1 MEMEEDM
8 EVEAE
13 PVFEAVEID
22 LEYEFDAVRF
32 FDFTREE
39 TLAEACEA
47 ELWFESAKS
56 YPPSPFVA
64 KLVLREDVFLG
75 NVNVSPKSERE
86 NPSSSLHGGYHVG
99 EGHEIC
105 ANDVYNGDY
114 EALKRG
120 IFGNLQ
126 KVLNQPHGLSSG
138 LYNHLSSNKPKGKT
152 IPSVKASCNRSSTL
166 MKPTASQLAKQNRP
180 AQVGSSRY
188 KMLHLQNKEKSLNSS
203 SGVENQ
209 APKRQKLEGGHLRK
223 VTDGKQQTNLFT
235 RLLKSI
241 VEDETT
247 DKNVAH
253 AKLRL
258 TIPREPEFVTEHRA
272 QRTRPRSETEIDQV
286 APAVRRFK
294 ARPLNKKIFE
304 APSLPL
310 PKRSTPKLPE
320 FHEFRLKTMD
330 RAMQKASSNSV
341 SNHCN
346 EFDKGPDKIS
356 SSSVVEN
363 GRRDFRRQ
371 ENNTFIFALLR
382 PITCEVQKQD
392 GDAIHRFKALPLNKK
407 IFSSKGDLGIF
418 RNNKRETTVPMEFN
432 FHTEKRIQHNPPP
445 IDLFS
450 KLSLTSELQPNNGS
464 QLKVPWSNFYL
475 ERAQKKIDLTLSR
488 QNIRY
493 LPVATDPVNE
503 KPSTLVESRSHV
515 ELMVA
520 SLTLVIN
527 CTQGA
532 LASAEGQR
540 DQNQIS
546 ILLYSCWTKD
556 WNTIH
561 KSDTFRCTWKL
572 MEVHIALP

>member
-13 PVFEAVEID
+13 PVFEAHEID

-39 TLAEACEA
+39 THAEACEA

-64 KLVLREDVFLG
+64 KLVLGEDVFLG
-75 NVNVSPKSERE
+75 NVNVSPKSDRE
-86 NPSSSLHGGYHVG
+86 NPSSSLYGGYHVG
-99 EGHEIC
+99 GDKEIC

-114 EALKRG
+114 EALQRG

-126 KVLNQPHGLSSG
+126 KVLNQPHGLSTG
-138 LYNHLSSNKPKGKT
+138 LYNHLSSSKPKGKT
-152 IPSVKASCNRSSTL
+152 NARVKASCNRSSTL

-180 AQVGSSRY
+180 AQVGSSRFQ
-188 KMLHLQNKEKSLNSS
+188 MLPLQNNEKSLCSS

-209 APKRQKLEGGHLRK
+209 APKRQKLDGGQLRK
-223 VTDGKQQTNLFT
+223 VTDGKQQTTFVH
-235 RLLKSI
+235 KAPKK
-241 VEDETT
+241 DEIT
-247 DKNVAH
+247 DKNAVH

-258 TIPREPEFVTEHRA
+258 TIPREPELVTAHRA
-272 QRTRPRSETEIDQV
+272 QRTRPRSGTEIDQ
-286 APAVRRFK
+286 ATSTVRRFK
-294 ARPLNKKIFE
+294 ARPFNKKIFE

-330 RAMQKASSNSV
+330 RAMQNASSNSV

-346 EFDKGPDKIS
+346 ESDKGHDKTS
-356 SSSVVEN
+356 TSSVVEN
-363 GRRDFRRQ
+363 GRRDFRR
-371 ENNTFIFALLR
+371 
-382 PITCEVQKQD
+382 PIATEVQKQD
-392 GDAIHRFKALPLNKK
+392 GEAMHRFKALPLNKK

-445 IDLFS
+445 TDLFS

-464 QLKVPWSNFYL
+464 QLKVPWSNF
-475 ERAQKKIDLTLSR
+475 LSGKGSKENR
-488 QNIRY
+488 FDSFKTEHK
-493 LPVATDPVNE
+493 VAADPMTE
-503 KPSTLVESRSHV
+503 KPSNFSRK
-515 ELMVA
+515 
-520 SLTLVIN
+520 
-527 CTQGA
+527 
-532 LASAEGQR
+532 
-540 DQNQIS
+540 QIPCGTDGC
-546 ILLYSCWTKD
+546 I
-556 WNTIH
+556 
-561 KSDTFRCTWKL
+561 SDLGGKL
-572 MEVHIALP
+572 QTRSFGIR